1 MNDDFDTF
9 AINIDSDCVT
19 DDFDNYDLYG
29 DKVEESDEGF
39 GDDLKLE

>member
-1 MNDDFDTF
+1 MIDEFDAF
-9 AINIDSDCVT
+9 AIDIDSDCVT

-29 DKVEESDEGF
+29 DRTEESDKTF

>member
-1 MNDDFDTF
+1 MNDDFDIF
-9 AINIDSDCVT
+9 AIDIDSDCVT

-29 DKVEESDEGF
+29 DKVEESDEAF